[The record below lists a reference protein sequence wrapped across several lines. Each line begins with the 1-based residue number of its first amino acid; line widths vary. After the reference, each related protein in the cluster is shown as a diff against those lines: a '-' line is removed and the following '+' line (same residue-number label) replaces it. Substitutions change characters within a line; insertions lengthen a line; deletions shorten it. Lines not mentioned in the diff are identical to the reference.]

1 MYKGEILLCLQ
12 EERLTNKKNFFGY
25 PKKSID
31 YCINF
36 VKKNHLK
43 LIRQYLQHKNNFN
56 LKYPVSHYFTIKD
69 FHDYFG
75 EK

>member
-1 MYKGEILLCLQ
+1 MIKTKKTNCVLGINVSHNASASLMYKGEILLCIQ

-36 VKKNHLK
+36 AKKNHLK
-43 LIRQYLQHKNNFN
+43 LIR
-56 LKYPVSHYFTIKD
+56 
-69 FHDYFG
+69 
-75 EK
+75 